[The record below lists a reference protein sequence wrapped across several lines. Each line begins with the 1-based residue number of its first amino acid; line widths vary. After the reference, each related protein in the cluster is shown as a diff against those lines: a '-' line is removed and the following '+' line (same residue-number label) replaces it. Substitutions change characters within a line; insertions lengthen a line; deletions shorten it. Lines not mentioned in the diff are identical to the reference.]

1 MRLEIV
7 SDVNIPC
14 AKAAFN
20 VLGRIRVMPAEAITH
35 RACRSSD
42 LLLVRSVTR
51 VDASLLTDSRVRF
64 VGSATA
70 GTEHIDTAYLAR
82 QGIAFA
88 HAPGSNAAS
97 VVEYVLTALLNLS
110 SRFDRPLTGLTL
122 GVIGCG
128 HIGGQV
134 AARAR
139 AFGMTVLKND
149 PPLQDQGVSGLVSLS
164 HVLAASDIVTLHV
177 PLTAHTHHLVGREFL
192 SRLRPGAW
200 LINTSRGA
208 VVNTPALKGAIS
220 GGQIG
225 AVVLDVWEREPFID
239 VDLLRMVTLATPHIA
254 GYSFDG
260 KIAGTVMLYKA
271 AIECFGF
278 ADRWDYAA
286 LLKPD
291 SPVPLPAPDLR
302 LPALK
307 WLKALAHAAYDLEA
321 DDRRL
326 RRILTKAVDDRA
338 SYFRNLRATYPR
350 RRAFDTWSVSEIP
363 FDLRNAVEA
372 GLTIRPASTEPQ

>member
-7 SDVNIPC
+7 ADVNIPC
-14 AKAAFN
+14 AKAAFG
-20 VLGRIRVMPAEAITH
+20 VLGHVRPMPAEALTQH
-35 RACRSSD
+35 ACRTSD
-42 LLLVRSVTR
+42 LLLVRSVTK
-51 VDASLLTDSRVRF
+51 VDASLLKGSRVRF

-70 GTEHIDTAYLAR
+70 GTEHVDTAYLAR
-82 QGIAFA
+82 QGIAFS

-110 SRFDRPLTGLTL
+110 SRFDRPLAGLTL

-134 AARAR
+134 ATRAG
-139 AFGMTVLKND
+139 AFGLTVLKND
-149 PPLQDQGVSGLVSLS
+149 PPLQDQGEPGFASLS
-164 HVLAASDIVTLHV
+164 HVLAASDILTLHV
-177 PLTAHTHHLVGREFL
+177 PLTAQTHHLVGREFL

-208 VVNTPALKGAIS
+208 VVNTPALKSAIS
-220 GGQIG
+220 RGQLG

-239 VDLLRMVTLATPHIA
+239 ADLLRLVTLATPHIA

-271 AIECFGF
+271 AIEYLGF
-278 ADRWDYAA
+278 ADRWDYAT
-286 LLKPD
+286 LLQPD
-291 SPVPLPAPDLR
+291 SLMPLPLPDLR
-302 LPALK
+302 LPPWK

-326 RRILTKAVDDRA
+326 RRILTKPVNDRA
-338 SYFRNLRATYPR
+338 TYFRDLRATYPR
-350 RRAFDTWSVSEIP
+350 RRAFDTWSVRDIP
-363 FDLRNAVEA
+363 SDLRETVEA
-372 GLTIRPASTEPQ
+372 GLAIRLTPTAPQ